1 MIRVEHVHKRYGL
14 RKVLNGISFTADKGQ
29 ITCLIGINGAGKSTL
44 LHAVM
49 GLTPIHGGHIT
60 IDGEAPGKQVYERIA
75 FVPDHLTMPP
85 GMRISE
91 SLRFMEDFYKG
102 WNMARAQEL
111 LQFFGLERT
120 ERLGNLSKGT
130 TAKFSL
136 MLGLGQ
142 DTDYIL
148 MDEPFSGIDMFSR
161 EKITEVFTSDL
172 IEDRG
177 VLFTTHEIAEMERLM
192 DKAVLLQD
200 GKIIRSFD
208 CEVMRY
214 EEGKSVRDVMREVY
228 QS

>member
-1 MIRVEHVHKRYGL
+1 
-14 RKVLNGISFTADKGQ
+14 
-29 ITCLIGINGAGKSTL
+29 
-44 LHAVM
+44 
-49 GLTPIHGGHIT
+49 
-60 IDGEAPGKQVYERIA
+60 
-75 FVPDHLTMPP
+75 
-85 GMRISE
+85 
-91 SLRFMEDFYKG
+91 
-102 WNMARAQEL
+102 
-111 LQFFGLERT
+111 
-120 ERLGNLSKGT
+120 
-130 TAKFSL
+130 
-136 MLGLGQ
+136 
-142 DTDYIL
+142 